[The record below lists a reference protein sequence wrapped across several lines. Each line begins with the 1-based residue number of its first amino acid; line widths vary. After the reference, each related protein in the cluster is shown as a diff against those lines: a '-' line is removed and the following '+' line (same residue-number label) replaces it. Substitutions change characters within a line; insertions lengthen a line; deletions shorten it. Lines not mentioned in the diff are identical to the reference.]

1 MHAAADL
8 PDGLVRD
15 GELIVWVGEGMSFE
29 ALQRRAAAGH
39 LSAPLLAEELP
50 AHPIVF
56 DVLQV
61 DGQELLPRHHRSHHR
76 RHHRKPGTP
85 QTFILGRYDDTGRL
99 RPVGRSTPLRKDAAR
114 QLAEL
119 LTSATPGQPWEG
131 VRYTSS
137 LGLQQTL
144 DVTLVEPGLVAEIA
158 IDTARERGAWRRP
171 ARYARL
177 RLNVTVADV
186 PAFGQATLPAAG

>member
-8 PDGLVRD
+8 PDGLVLD

-76 RHHRKPGTP
+76 RHHRKPGAP

-119 LTSATPGQPWEG
+119 LTSATPGHPWEG

-137 LGLQQTL
+137 WGSS
-144 DVTLVEPGLVAEIA
+144 
-158 IDTARERGAWRRP
+158 RRS
-171 ARYARL
+171 
-177 RLNVTVADV
+177 T
-186 PAFGQATLPAAG
+186 